1 MVKAEAQ
8 VKDIIRSYIL
18 NLNLNPH
25 YSRALLLQ
33 SPICCCKVEGKRL
46 FRREVIERGGSSR
59 AWFGGLAPRTF
70 DVLHEYASDPPGSA
84 RRSRDAA
91 GRFCDELS

>member
-1 MVKAEAQ
+1 MVEAEAQ
-8 VKDIIRSYIL
+8 VEAKVKNIIRSSIL
-18 NLNLNPH
+18 NLNPTLH

-33 SPICCCKVEGKRL
+33 SPIRCCDKPLG
-46 FRREVIERGGSSR
+46 
-59 AWFGGLAPRTF
+59 GGLAPRTF

-91 GRFCDELS
+91 GRFRDELS